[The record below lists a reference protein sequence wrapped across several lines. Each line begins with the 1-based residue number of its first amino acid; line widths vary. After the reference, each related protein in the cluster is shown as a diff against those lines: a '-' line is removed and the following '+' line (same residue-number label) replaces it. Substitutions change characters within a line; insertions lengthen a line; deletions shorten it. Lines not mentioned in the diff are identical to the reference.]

1 MYSKT
6 LEDWSVT
13 RSPTECKANVLLTA
27 PRAVDHV
34 PPKDTDTH
42 DILVEEV
49 HDPKE
54 IDISHDLDLVH
65 MQDSHVS
72 VTCIRPVPVNEQQP
86 LEETEL

>member
-6 LEDWSVT
+6 LHRPSVEIHEL
-13 RSPTECKANVLLTA
+13 REGDSLLTA
-27 PRAVDHV
+27 PRTVDHV

-49 HDPKE
+49 HDPEE
-54 IDISHDLDLVH
+54 IDISLVLDLVH

-72 VTCIRPVPVNEQQP
+72 ATCIRPVPVNEQQP